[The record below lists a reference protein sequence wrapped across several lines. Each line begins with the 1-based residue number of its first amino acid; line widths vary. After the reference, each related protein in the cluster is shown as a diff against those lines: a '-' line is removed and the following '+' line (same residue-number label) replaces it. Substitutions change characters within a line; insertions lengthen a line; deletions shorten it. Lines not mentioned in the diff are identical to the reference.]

1 MDSII
6 VCIILKVSYTEELKE
21 LAGLVLFSRDAGH
34 VLYRLCEIAQKM
46 TGAKNAMIAEFSE
59 NLGFMALRAGSGKDW
74 NPEMLGERID
84 IGIEERQGITAYV
97 AATGKTFIVPDVQTE
112 KHYRKVIESSRSEL
126 AAPIFDRHRRVRG
139 VLNVES
145 DELDRFGVTE
155 RVHLELLSMF
165 AGMLMDREDARFR
178 EQALLQVSV
187 ALDRAR
193 TEEELL
199 QKVTIITQK
208 VMRVTAYSIFLWDEQ
223 RQAFVLRDTV
233 GSSTLSKDA
242 HYLPGEG
249 CTGWVCQFGQ
259 SIRLDDPTKDPRWRG
274 RYLEFPVGEIASFLA
289 VPILTGNRCLGCIRA
304 IRRKPENPFIDVHFT
319 EDDTNL
325 LQAIAEQLGAGLEK
339 IRSVEKLVNAE
350 RMAAWGEL
358 SARSAHMIGNRVF
371 AMMGD
376 LNELRF
382 ILSQESINR
391 EKGLEALSDLQNS
404 VKKLEEILQD
414 FRDFVTATKL
424 NPNLGNI
431 NEAIRSATRG
441 ILAPDSPIELVL
453 NLDESIPEFEFDAQ
467 KIERAISELV
477 ENSMHFMERGRI
489 TITTELALEEDF
501 FKAGFARPL
510 GTFLKI
516 VVEDEGP
523 GIPDEQKER
532 IFNPYQTTRVRGM
545 GLGLSIVKGVVD
557 AHGGRIFECGE
568 AGKGARFVILLPMQ
582 GGESTA

>member
-1 MDSII
+1 MPYI
-6 VCIILKVSYTEELKE
+6 EELKE
-21 LAGLVLFSRDAGH
+21 LTGLVLFSKDAGP
-34 VLYRLCEIAQKM
+34 VLYRLCEIAQIM

-59 NLGFMALRAGSGKDW
+59 NLGFMALRAGSGADW

-84 IGIEERQGITAYV
+84 IGVEEHQGITAYV
-97 AATGKTFIVPDVQTE
+97 AATGKTFIAPDVRAE
-112 KHYRKVIESSRSEL
+112 KRYRKVIESSRSEL

-145 DELDRFGVTE
+145 DELDKFGATE
-155 RVHLELLSMF
+155 KAHLELLAMF
-165 AGMLMDREDARFR
+165 AGLLMDREDARIR

-187 ALDRAR
+187 ALDRAQ

-259 SIRLDDPTKDPRWRG
+259 PILLDDPTKDPRWRG
-274 RYLEFPVGEIASFLA
+274 RYLEFPVEEIASFLA

-304 IRRKPENPFIDVHFT
+304 IRRKPENPFIDVRFT

-358 SARSAHMIGNRVF
+358 SARSAHMIGNRIF

-382 ILSQESINR
+382 ILSQDPIPR
-391 EKGLEALSDLQNS
+391 EKGLKTLSDLQNS
-404 VKKLEEILQD
+404 VKKLEEMLQD

-424 NPNLGNI
+424 NPTLGNI
-431 NEAIRSATRG
+431 NEVIRTATRG
-441 ILAPDSPIELVL
+441 ILPPDSPIELVL

-477 ENSMHFMERGRI
+477 ENATHFMEKGRI
-489 TITTELALEEDF
+489 TITTGIASEKDFLE
-501 FKAGFARPL
+501 AGFARPV
-510 GTFLKI
+510 GNYSKI

-523 GIPDEQKER
+523 GIPNELKAR
-532 IFNPYQTTRVRGM
+532 IFDPYQTTRVRGM
-545 GLGLSIVKGVVD
+545 GLGLSIVKGIID
-557 AHGGRIFECGE
+557 AHRGRIYECGE
-568 AGKGARFVILLPMQ
+568 VGKGARFVILLPIHSNQ
-582 GGESTA
+582 QNIPGDAKIL